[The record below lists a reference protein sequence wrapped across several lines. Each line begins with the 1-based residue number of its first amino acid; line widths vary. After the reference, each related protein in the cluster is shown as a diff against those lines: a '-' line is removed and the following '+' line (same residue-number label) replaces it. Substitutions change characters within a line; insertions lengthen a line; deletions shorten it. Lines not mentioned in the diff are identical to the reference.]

1 MDNEDNINEITQ
13 DGFEIIAAAEEI
25 SQEETLQEE
34 TAPEETPQEETA
46 QETTSQE
53 EADTSDGTIIYTYQR
68 QRNIAERIAAA
79 QEAVKSDQ
87 FASAPERKKE
97 EAPEQT
103 RTNEEI
109 FNESYAILG
118 EIGSG
123 EGTAYK
129 ALERRTARQVVI
141 KKVHLQ
147 VQNLKEIKPLVEK
160 LKKLDHPSLPKIID
174 YVMYN
179 GYVYSVMEYIEGRS
193 LFRSM
198 ADGTRYPEKQVK
210 NWAIQIASA
219 LKYLHQASPRVI
231 HGDIKPSN
239 IILASNN
246 KVYLVDYNIGIQEES
261 GAHSIGY
268 SDGYA
273 PPEQYDFISA
283 NQYSASGR
291 YDDRY
296 AKTITTNPDGV
307 YTCQDGFTYDASSRA
322 YAVIDERSDIYSFGA
337 TFYFIMTGKT
347 PGSSMDQVTSIS
359 DIGAHHI
366 SRKFKKIIS
375 RCMERSSK
383 KRYQSADALL
393 DALKKK
399 MITLPMIGAAV
410 LFVALVICGV
420 TFGSKLFDKKK
431 TKPKMPSPGD
441 GTSVSALMPTP
452 VGFTQEATEVVTDT
466 PVPTEEVTATPE
478 PTATPKPTATP
489 RPTATPKPTPEPTP
503 TENVTATPELTPEP
517 TEEITPTPE
526 VTEEIT
532 ATQEPTPEVTV
543 TPEPT
548 PEVTVTPEPTP
559 EITEIPAPTLTDP
572 YIYVEDEIG
581 FILKDGT
588 YDLKKISELSDVDI
602 SNIDYVY
609 FGGYP
614 TDLVTDEDTIN
625 ALSKISFRSNGT
637 GKLNGVRYNRVK
649 YTNPDGSTETIYYL
663 NETVKWKVIDAE
675 DGVLT
680 LITEDIIDYEPIK
693 KDAETSKRSDSKL
706 NEWLRKNLVM
716 TLLSDKEKRLL
727 IGDPD
732 VLKESELASSGVEL
746 KAKSTDYAKMG
757 YNFGNLSYTASAP
770 NTWWLRTDSDDE
782 LDEYPYISSDG
793 SLSTSKVKYTQRK
806 GVRPVIRIK
815 IK

>member
-1 MDNEDNINEITQ
+1 MTGKGVLMDNEDNINEIEQ
-13 DGFEIIAAAEEI
+13 DGFEIIAAAEE
-25 SQEETLQEE
+25 TLHE
-34 TAPEETPQEETA
+34 
-46 QETTSQE
+46 ETTSADIAE
-53 EADTSDGTIIYTYQR
+53 ESPEAETEVEDISEKVDSDDENSDNEEPDNEDSDGTIIYTYQR

-97 EAPEQT
+97 EVPEQT
-103 RTNEEI
+103 RTPEEI

-129 ALERRTARQVVI
+129 ALEKRTARQVVI

-147 VQNLKEIKPLVEK
+147 IQNLKEIKPLVEK
-160 LKKLDHPSLPKIID
+160 LKNLDHPSLPKVID

-198 ADGTRYPEKQVK
+198 ADGTKYPEKQVK

-246 KVYLVDYNIGIQEES
+246 KVYLVDFNIGIQEES

-273 PPEQYDFISA
+273 PPEQYDFVSA
-283 NQYSASGR
+283 NQYSATGR

-307 YTCQDGFTYDASSRA
+307 YTCQNGFTYDASSRA

-337 TFYFIMTGKT
+337 TFYYIMTGTT

-420 TFGSKLFDKKK
+420 TFGSKLFEKKK
-431 TKPKMPSPGD
+431 GKPAMPSPGD
-441 GTSVSALMPTP
+441 GGTVNAGLPTP
-452 VGFTQEATEVVTDT
+452 VIDTLEPVEVITET
-466 PVPTEEVTATPE
+466 PEPTEEVTATPE

-489 RPTATPKPTPEPTP
+489 RPTTTPRPTATPEPTP
-503 TENVTATPELTPEP
+503 TEEMTATPEP
-517 TEEITPTPE
+517 TEE
-526 VTEEIT
+526 VTI
-532 ATQEPTPEVTV
+532 

-548 PEVTVTPEPTP
+548 PEITATP
-559 EITEIPAPTLTDP
+559 EITEIPAPILTDP

-588 YDLKKISELSDVDI
+588 YDLKKISDLAEMDI

-609 FGGYP
+609 YGGYP

-649 YTNPDGSTETIYYL
+649 YTNPDGSTENIYYL
-663 NETVKWKVIDAE
+663 NETVKWKVIGTE

-693 KDAETSKRSDSKL
+693 KDAVTSKWSNSKL
-706 NEWLRKNLVM
+706 NEWLKKNLVM

-732 VLKESELASSGVEL
+732 VLKESELASLRIEL
-746 KAKSTDYAKMG
+746 KAKSTDYARMG

-782 LDEYPYISSDG
+782 LEEYPYISSDG
-793 SLSTSKVKYTQRK
+793 SLSASKVKYTQRK

>member
-1 MDNEDNINEITQ
+1 
-13 DGFEIIAAAEEI
+13 
-25 SQEETLQEE
+25 
-34 TAPEETPQEETA
+34 
-46 QETTSQE
+46 
-53 EADTSDGTIIYTYQR
+53 
-68 QRNIAERIAAA
+68 
-79 QEAVKSDQ
+79 
-87 FASAPERKKE
+87 
-97 EAPEQT
+97 
-103 RTNEEI
+103 
-109 FNESYAILG
+109 
-118 EIGSG
+118 
-123 EGTAYK
+123 
-129 ALERRTARQVVI
+129 
-141 KKVHLQ
+141 
-147 VQNLKEIKPLVEK
+147 
-160 LKKLDHPSLPKIID
+160 
-174 YVMYN
+174 
-179 GYVYSVMEYIEGRS
+179 
-193 LFRSM
+193 
-198 ADGTRYPEKQVK
+198 
-210 NWAIQIASA
+210 
-219 LKYLHQASPRVI
+219 
-231 HGDIKPSN
+231 
-239 IILASNN
+239 
-246 KVYLVDYNIGIQEES
+246 
-261 GAHSIGY
+261 
-268 SDGYA
+268 
-273 PPEQYDFISA
+273 
-283 NQYSASGR
+283 
-291 YDDRY
+291 
-296 AKTITTNPDGV
+296 
-307 YTCQDGFTYDASSRA
+307 
-322 YAVIDERSDIYSFGA
+322 
-337 TFYFIMTGKT
+337 
-347 PGSSMDQVTSIS
+347 
-359 DIGAHHI
+359 
-366 SRKFKKIIS
+366 
-375 RCMERSSK
+375 
-383 KRYQSADALL
+383 
-393 DALKKK
+393 
-399 MITLPMIGAAV
+399 MIGAAV

-452 VGFTQEATEVVTDT
+452 VGFTQEATEIVTDT

-503 TENVTATPELTPEP
+503 TDELTATPEP
-517 TEEITPTPE
+517 TEEIT
-526 VTEEIT
+526 
-532 ATQEPTPEVTV
+532 A

-581 FILKDGT
+581 FVLKDGT
-588 YDLKKISELSDVDI
+588 YDLKKISEISDIDI

-609 FGGYP
+609 LGGYP

-637 GKLNGVRYNRVK
+637 GKLNGIRYNRFK
-649 YTNPDGSTETIYYL
+649 YSNPDGSTETIYYL

-693 KDAETSKRSDSKL
+693 KDAETSKWSDSKL

-732 VLKESELASSGVEL
+732 VLKESELASLGVEL

-782 LDEYPYISSDG
+782 LEEYPYISSDG